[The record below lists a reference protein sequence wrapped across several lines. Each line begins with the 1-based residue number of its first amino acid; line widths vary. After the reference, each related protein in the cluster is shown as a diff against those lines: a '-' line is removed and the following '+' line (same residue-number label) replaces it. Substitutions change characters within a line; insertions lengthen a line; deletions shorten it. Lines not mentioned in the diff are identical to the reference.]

1 MTAVPYRTVYGV
13 TQQPGTCTLSD
24 YKQTDIHEATG
35 DEKNNRANNEKNDRK
50 KKDDRKKNPTG
61 SIEI

>member
-35 DEKNNRANNEKNDRK
+35 DEKNNRANDKERQKEKR
-50 KKDDRKKNPTG
+50 
-61 SIEI
+61 